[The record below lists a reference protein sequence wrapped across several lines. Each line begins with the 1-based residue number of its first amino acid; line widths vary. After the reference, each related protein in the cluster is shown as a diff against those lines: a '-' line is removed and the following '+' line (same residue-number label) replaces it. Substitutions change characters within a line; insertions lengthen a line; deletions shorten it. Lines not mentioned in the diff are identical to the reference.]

1 MGGEGRGGKKGVSF
15 PFLWYKHPD
24 PPLTPL
30 SQREG
35 GGGRKGEYIKCERS
49 FQYII
54 YILQTP
60 FLLYTPPLY
69 PSSLSLREREGRA
82 GPESFYSCTPPNP
95 PPTSPIYLYTQ
106 IPLLPVINKWG
117 EWEGGL
123 GNGTEHLFKGG
134 PDASL
139 Q

>member
-1 MGGEGRGGKKGVSF
+1 LLKRVF

-30 SQREG
+30 SQKRER
-35 GGGRKGEYIKCERS
+35 GRGRKGKGEYIKCERS

-69 PSSLSLREREGRA
+69 PSSLSSERERGEGRGRRA
-82 GPESFYSCTPPNP
+82 SIPAPLPPTPLTPP
-95 PPTSPIYLYTQ
+95 PIFLYTQ

-117 EWEGGL
+117 EWEGGGGGRGL
-123 GNGTEHLFKGG
+123 LRWGNGTEL
-134 PDASL
+134 
-139 Q
+139 